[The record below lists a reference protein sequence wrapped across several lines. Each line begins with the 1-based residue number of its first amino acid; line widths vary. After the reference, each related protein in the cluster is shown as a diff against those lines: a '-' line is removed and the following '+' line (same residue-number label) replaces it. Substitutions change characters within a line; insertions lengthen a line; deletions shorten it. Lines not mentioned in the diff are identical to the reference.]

1 MDDSEKRNVGTI
13 CQFVEVCLAGWC
25 VNQVVSVVQD
35 DAGDGEFSSRSG
47 FDGQQRVVN
56 RSQAES
62 SDNDQW
68 KSRPD
73 GEVGD

>member
-35 DAGDGEFSSRSG
+35 DPGDGEFSSLG
-47 FDGQQRVVN
+47 DFDGQQRVVDC
-56 RSQAES
+56 SQAKP
-62 SDNDQW
+62 SDNDQR
-68 KSRPD
+68 KSRPG
-73 GEVGD
+73 GEIG